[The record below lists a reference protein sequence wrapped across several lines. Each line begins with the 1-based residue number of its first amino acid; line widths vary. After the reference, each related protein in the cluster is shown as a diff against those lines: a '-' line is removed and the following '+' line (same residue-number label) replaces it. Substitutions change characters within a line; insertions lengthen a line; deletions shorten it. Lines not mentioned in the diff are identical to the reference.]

1 MLFEQFEFCRFLYV
15 LHCETCCCN
24 FLNNIMRTIESFK
37 LMPSLHVDCGSHFS
51 VKTISLSPIVF
62 RCQTLKTIVVIGG
75 VLRGHSFMTSTKN
88 HVFDP
93 PPLCPHGPDPP
104 PPCGRP
110 HPAPMKK
117 KPPSLKN
124 GRE

>member
-24 FLNNIMRTIESFK
+24 FLNNIMCTIESFK
-37 LMPSLHVDCGSHFS
+37 LMPSLDCGSHFS

-62 RCQTLKTIVVIGG
+62 LCPTFKTIVVIAG
-75 VLRGHSFMTSTKN
+75 VLRGHPFMTSTKKSR
-88 HVFDP
+88 FC
-93 PPLCPHGPDPP
+93 PPLPSVHMRPHGPDPP

-110 HPAPMKK
+110 HTV
-117 KPPSLKN
+117 
-124 GRE
+124 

>member
-24 FLNNIMRTIESFK
+24 FLNNIMCTIESFK
-37 LMPSLHVDCGSHFS
+37 LMPSLDCGSHFS

-75 VLRGHSFMTSTKN
+75 VLRGHPFMTSTKN

-93 PPLCPHGPDPP
+93 PSPLSPLLPN
-104 PPCGRP
+104 
-110 HPAPMKK
+110 HPLPLVDVHTR
-117 KPPSLKN
+117 ST
-124 GRE
+124 